1 MLLRTDSQ
9 GIVTLRLNR
18 PGQFNAL
25 SEALLAALQAQIDA
39 LAGDASLRCVVL
51 EASGRAFS
59 AGHDLREMRS
69 QPSLDYYRELF
80 RKCGA
85 VMQGLQAPARAGHR
99 QGARHRHR
107 RRLPAGGQLRPGDLR
122 R

>member
-1 MLLRTDSQ
+1 MSTQSSASPALEPLLLRTDSQ

-51 EASGRAFS
+51 EASGAPS
-59 AGHDLREMRS
+59 APGMTCV
-69 QPSLDYYRELF
+69 
-80 RKCGA
+80 KCGA
-85 VMQGLQAPARAGHR
+85 SRHWTTTVSCSASAAR
-99 QGARHRHR
+99 
-107 RRLPAGGQLRPGDLR
+107 
-122 R
+122 